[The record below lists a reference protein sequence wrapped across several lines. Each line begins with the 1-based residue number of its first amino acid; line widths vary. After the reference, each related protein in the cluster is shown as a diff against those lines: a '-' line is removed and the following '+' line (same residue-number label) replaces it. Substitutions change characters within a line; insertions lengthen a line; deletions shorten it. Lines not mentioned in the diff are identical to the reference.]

1 MCDFFA
7 PENMTSPVS
16 CLKALTE
23 ANAVSCVE
31 LRDETGCGPTP
42 SHNQATEAGSRA
54 EMDWWMG

>member
-16 CLKALTE
+16 CLKALSE

-54 EMDWWMG
+54 EMD